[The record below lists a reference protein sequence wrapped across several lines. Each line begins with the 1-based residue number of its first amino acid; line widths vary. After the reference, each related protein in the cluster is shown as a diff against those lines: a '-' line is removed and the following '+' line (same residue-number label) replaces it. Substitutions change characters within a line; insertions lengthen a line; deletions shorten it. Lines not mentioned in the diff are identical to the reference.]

1 MITTGNSTQ
10 AFYGRSQLFMGGL
23 RAEAESLQRQVST
36 GERIARSSDDPV
48 AASRLRALARHEAL
62 GSIDAGKARR
72 VDEDLQLTTNA
83 LQSVADDLIRARELT
98 LWASSET
105 TGATEHAA
113 IATELEQL
121 RERIFATAN
130 ALDSGGRP
138 LFGGTSGTVAYQKDA
153 AGTVTYAGTAS
164 PGEIDLGQ
172 GQSIT
177 RGFAGPDIFEFTS
190 GGAPADVF
198 GSLAALASALRGGAA
213 DPSQAAQD
221 ALARLDDA
229 LGSVTRAQTVSGA
242 RSAWLEVVQD
252 RQIDQSLVRNQ
263 QMADAGGVDLTSAIA
278 RLQQVLTVLEA
289 SQASFAR
296 VASLS
301 LFERI

>member
-1 MITTGNSTQ
+1 MIATGNSTQ

-23 RAEAESLQRQVST
+23 RAEAENLQRQVST
-36 GERIARSSDDPV
+36 GERLARSSDDPV
-48 AASRLRALARHEAL
+48 AASRLRALARSEAL
-62 GSIDAGKARR
+62 SGIDAGKARR
-72 VDEDLQLTTNA
+72 VDEDLELTTNA
-83 LQSVADDLIRARELT
+83 LQSVADDIIQARELA

-113 IATELEQL
+113 IATELEEL

-138 LFGGTSGTVAYQKDA
+138 LFGGTSGTAAYQKDA
-153 AGTVTYAGTAS
+153 TGIVGYVGTAS
-164 PGEIDLGQ
+164 AGEFDLGQ
-172 GQSIT
+172 GQSVT
-177 RGFAGPDIFEFTS
+177 RGFTGPEIFAFNS
-190 GGAPADVF
+190 GGAPTDIFVQ
-198 GSLAALASALRGGAA
+198 LAALAAALQGGAA
-213 DPSQAAQD
+213 DPSAAAKD
-221 ALARLDDA
+221 ALAGLDDA
-229 LGSVTRAQTVSGA
+229 LASVTRAQTVTGA
-242 RSAWLEVVQD
+242 RSAWLEIVQD
-252 RQIDQSLVRNQ
+252 RQIDQSIVRNQ

>member
-1 MITTGNSTQ
+1 MIATGNSTQ

-23 RAEAESLQRQVST
+23 RAEAEDLQRQVST
-36 GERIARSSDDPV
+36 GERLARSSDDPV

-83 LQSVADDLIRARELT
+83 LQSVADDIVRARELA

-113 IATELEQL
+113 IATEIEQL
-121 RERIFATAN
+121 RQRILAAAN
-130 ALDSGGRP
+130 ALDSSGRP
-138 LFGGTSGTVAYQKDA
+138 LFGGTSGTAAYQQDA
-153 AGTVTYAGTAS
+153 AGSVSYVGTS
-164 PGEIDLGQ
+164 TPGEIDLGQ
-172 GQSIT
+172 GQSVT
-177 RGFAGPDIFEFTS
+177 RGFAGPEIFAFTS
-190 GGAPADVF
+190 GGAPADIF
-198 GSLAALASALRGGAA
+198 SQLAALASALQGGAA
-213 DPSQAAQD
+213 NPSAAAQD
-221 ALARLDDA
+221 ALTGLDDA
-229 LGSVTRAQTVSGA
+229 LDSVTRAQTVTGA

-252 RQIDQSLVRNQ
+252 RQTEQSLVRNQ
-263 QMADAGGVDLTSAIA
+263 QMADTGGVELTGAIA

-289 SQASFAR
+289 SQASFTR

-301 LFERI
+301 LFNQI